1 MKLGQG
7 QACNDLATC
16 AVARRSNLIHGK
28 ADRLHVQALFSQL
41 APVLLHQGDDHA
53 AQVII
58 VIIGVLQG
66 QLKLGVGPKC
76 I

>member
-7 QACNDLATC
+7 QACNDLVTC
-16 AVARRSNLIHGK
+16 AAAWRSDLIQGK

-53 AQVII
+53 AQVIVV
-58 VIIGVLQG
+58 VIGILQG
-66 QLKLGVGPKC
+66 QLELGVSPKC